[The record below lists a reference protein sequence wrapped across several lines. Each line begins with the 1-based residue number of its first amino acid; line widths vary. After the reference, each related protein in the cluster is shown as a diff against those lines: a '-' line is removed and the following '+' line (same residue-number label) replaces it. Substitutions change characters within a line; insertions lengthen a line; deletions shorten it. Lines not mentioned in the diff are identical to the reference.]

1 MPTHLSVAI
10 ALRKATGKVNTIDN
24 QSVTPENT
32 KITGKKPAKLE
43 MNNIPNMNRNNH
55 IHPHLHNPFP
65 ENQINQKSQWLR
77 QKTNTKYL
85 LTGKVNTID
94 YQ

>member
-1 MPTHLSVAI
+1 MPIYLSVAI

-32 KITGKKPAKLE
+32 KITGKKPAKKE
-43 MNNIPNMNRNNH
+43 MNNKPNMNRNNQ
-55 IHPHLHNPFP
+55 IHPHPYNPYP

-77 QKTNTKYL
+77 QKTTTKCL
-85 LTGKVNTID
+85 HNF
-94 YQ
+94 Q